1 MKDLFFP
8 SSVVVI
14 GVSAHPA
21 NLGKEIARNL
31 LEFQYTGVMHLVGIE
46 GGVFLGRVIHRSLE
60 EVPDPVDLA
69 IILTPANT
77 IPAILAQCG
86 RKGIHRAVIE
96 SGGFGEFSTLGTDL
110 GQELREIAHRHG
122 MRFIGPNCIGLVNAT
137 NGLATPFVTMRNVFR
152 KGTVGI
158 IAQSG
163 GVALTLLN
171 MFDSARLGFSKFA
184 AIGNKLDVDEN
195 DILEYYV
202 QDPETQVICM
212 YLESVNDGRRLTRIA
227 RDSNKPIVVH
237 KANIGPM
244 SRSIAQSHTD
254 ALANDDQVVDA
265 AFRQCGIVRFQ
276 DIHGYIDFVKVLQ
289 LPRMRG
295 RNLSIISRS
304 GGHAVMAT
312 DAAYTYGFDLP
323 PFPESF
329 LAEVRTHSR
338 AKVIRLANPLDLGD
352 LFDFDEYV
360 RIVEQT
366 LQEAAIDGILFLHT
380 YFAGIEGEA
389 SRRLLQHVASLSAKY
404 AKPVAMC
411 VYTENFEISR
421 LHKEFDFPIFMSPG
435 RAVHALDMSIDY
447 YRRRE
452 FIEAQKH
459 GAEPLTSYDAAT
471 ARSVLAHALG
481 AGRSPLLHEAL
492 QVVGAAGLDVP
503 RGKLIEDP
511 SRISEGFD
519 HFRGPYAL
527 KVVASALSH
536 KSDVGGVVL
545 GLPDADAVRTACLNM
560 RDKLGQADVVGFLV
574 QEMAARGSSNFE
586 LIVGA
591 KRDPHF
597 GPVVLVGH
605 GGTLVEIMG
614 KTSLRVAPLTS
625 PEADQMIDELPGSAM
640 FRGARG
646 KPPIDRDALR
656 SAILRIGRL
665 ITDFPEIDQIEV
677 NPLMVSDSGA
687 KAVDARI
694 FLSS

>member
-8 SSVVVI
+8 SSVVVV

-31 LEFQYTGVMHLVGIE
+31 LEFQFTGVIHLVGLD

-69 IILTPANT
+69 IILTPAST

-86 RKGIHRAVIE
+86 KKGIRRVIIE
-96 SGGFGEFSTLGTDL
+96 SGGFGEFSTRGTDL
-110 GQELREIAHRHG
+110 GRELQDLAKRHG
-122 MRFIGPNCIGLVNAT
+122 IRFIGPNCIGLVNAS
-137 NGLATPFVTMRNVFR
+137 NGLATPFATMRNVFR

-163 GVALTLLN
+163 GVALTLVN

-227 RDSNKPIVVH
+227 RDSSKPIVVH
-237 KANIGPM
+237 KANIGPL
-244 SRSIAQSHTD
+244 SSSIAQSHTD

-265 AFRQCGIVRFQ
+265 AFRQSGIVRFQ

-295 RNLSIISRS
+295 RNLAIISRS
-304 GGHAVMAT
+304 GGHAVMAA
-312 DAAYTYGFDLP
+312 DAAHTYGFALP

-329 LAEVRTHSR
+329 LAEVRTRSR

-366 LQEAAIDGILFLHT
+366 LQEGAIDGILFLHT
-380 YFAGIEGEA
+380 YFAGIEGES
-389 SRRLLQHVASLSAKY
+389 SRRLLQRVASLSATY
-404 AKPVAMC
+404 DKPVATC
-411 VYTENFEISR
+411 VYTENSEISR

-435 RAVHALDMSIDY
+435 RAVHALDTSIDFY
-447 YRRRE
+447 GRRE
-452 FIEAQKH
+452 FIDTQK
-459 GAEPLTSYDAAT
+459 GFVDPGPAYDADAV
-471 ARSVLAHALG
+471 RSVLAYARE

-492 QVVGAAGLDVP
+492 RVVEAAGLDVP
-503 RGKLIEDP
+503 HWKLIQDP
-511 SRISEGFD
+511 SGINAGFD
-519 HFRGPYAL
+519 HLPGPYAL
-527 KVVASALSH
+527 KVVAQSLSH
-536 KSDVGGVVL
+536 KSDAGGVVL
-545 GLPDADAVRTACLNM
+545 GLPHGEAVRSACVDM
-560 RDKLGQADVVGFLV
+560 SEKLGQIQVDGFLV
-574 QEMAARGSSNFE
+574 QEMAAGGLSTFE

-597 GPVVLVGH
+597 GPVVLLGH
-605 GGTLVEIMG
+605 GGILVEILG
-614 KTSLRVAPLTS
+614 KTSLRVAPITTA
-625 PEADQMIDELPGSAM
+625 EADQMIDELPGAAM
-640 FRGARG
+640 FGGARG
-646 KPPIDRDALR
+646 KPPVDRDALR
-656 SAILRIGRL
+656 DAILRIAGL

-677 NPLMVSDSGA
+677 NPLIVSESGA

-694 FLSS
+694 FLRK

>member
-14 GVSAHPA
+14 GVSPQRA

-31 LEFQYTGVMHLVGIE
+31 LEFQYTGVIHLVGLD

-69 IILTPANT
+69 IILTPAST
-77 IPAILAQCG
+77 IPGLLAQCAK
-86 RKGIHRAVIE
+86 KGIRRVIIE
-96 SGGFGEFSTLGTDL
+96 SGGFGEFSSRGTDL
-110 GQELREIAHRHG
+110 GREIQDLARSHRI
-122 MRFIGPNCIGLVNAT
+122 RFIGPNCIGLLNLS
-137 NGLATPFVTMRNVFR
+137 NGLATPFATMRNVFR

-163 GVALTLLN
+163 GVALTLVN

-227 RDSNKPIVVH
+227 RESPKPIVVH
-237 KANIGPM
+237 KANIGPL
-244 SRSIAQSHTD
+244 SSSIAQSHTD

-295 RNLSIISRS
+295 RNMAIISRS
-304 GGHAVMAT
+304 GGHAVMAA

-329 LAEVRTHSR
+329 LAEVSTHSR

-380 YFAGIEGEA
+380 YFAAIEGEA
-389 SRRLLQHVASLSAKY
+389 SRRLLQDVAGLSAKY
-404 AKPVAMC
+404 DKPVATC

-421 LHKEFDFPIFMSPG
+421 LHKEFDFPIFNSPG
-435 RAVHALDMSIDY
+435 RAVHALDTSIDY

-452 FIEAQKH
+452 FIEAQK
-459 GAEPLTSYDAAT
+459 GSVGSGPAYD
-471 ARSVLAHALG
+471 RSAVKSLLDQALG

-492 QVVGAAGLDVP
+492 RVVEAAGIHVP
-503 RGKLIEDP
+503 PWQLIEDP
-511 SRISEGFD
+511 SGISDGFD
-519 HFRGPYAL
+519 HFPGPYAL
-527 KVVASALSH
+527 KAVASALSH
-536 KSDVGGVVL
+536 KSDAGGVVL
-545 GLPDADAVRTACLNM
+545 GLPHAHAMRAACFAM
-560 RDKLGQADVVGFLV
+560 REKLGQVQVTGYLV
-574 QEMAARGSSNFE
+574 QEMATGGSSHFE
-586 LIVGA
+586 LIIGA

-597 GPVVLVGH
+597 GPVILLGH
-605 GGTLVEIMG
+605 GGTLVEILG
-614 KTSLRVAPLTS
+614 KSSLRVAPLS
-625 PEADQMIDELPGSAM
+625 PAEADQMIDDLPGSAM

-646 KPPIDRDALR
+646 KPPVDRNALKD
-656 SAILRIGRL
+656 AILRIAAL
-665 ITDFPEIDQIEV
+665 ITEFPEIDQIEV
-677 NPLMVSDSGA
+677 NPLVVSESGA
-687 KAVDARI
+687 KAVDARV
-694 FLSS
+694 FL